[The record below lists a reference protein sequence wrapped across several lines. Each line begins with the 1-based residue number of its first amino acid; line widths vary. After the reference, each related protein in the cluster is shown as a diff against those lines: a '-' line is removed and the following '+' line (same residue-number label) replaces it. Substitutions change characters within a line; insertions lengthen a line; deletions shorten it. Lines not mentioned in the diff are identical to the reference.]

1 MQMLAESQ
9 CSISILM
16 LTTLHFKAVT
26 MSLQCPSRATHRYR
40 PSLCC
45 KPYQRQF
52 FFSDGIG
59 WSFTLAGPTES
70 NVARPIFVPQL
81 QVGYSFP
88 WSTHP
93 NPPAKSHHECTLT
106 RNPALQLQSSPVDT
120 CQSPSAPPRL
130 KSILDLCNGVQK
142 RAYRLWSTCA
152 NEY

>member
-1 MQMLAESQ
+1 MLAESQ

-26 MSLQCPSRATHRYR
+26 RSLQCPSRATHRYR

-52 FFSDGIG
+52 FQRRHRLVIHVG
-59 WSFTLAGPTES
+59 WPHRIICRQTY
-70 NVARPIFVPQL
+70 FVPQL